1 MFNVLREIVL
11 ICCELWPNLL
21 LESSHFYS
29 YNLTSHK
36 VVKSVQNAGCMLNGI
51 RLYLLIDDVISSYAF
66 F

>member
-11 ICCELWPNLL
+11 ICCELWPNL
-21 LESSHFYS
+21 
-29 YNLTSHK
+29 TSHK
-36 VVKSVQNAGCMLNGI
+36 VVKSAQNAGCMLNGI